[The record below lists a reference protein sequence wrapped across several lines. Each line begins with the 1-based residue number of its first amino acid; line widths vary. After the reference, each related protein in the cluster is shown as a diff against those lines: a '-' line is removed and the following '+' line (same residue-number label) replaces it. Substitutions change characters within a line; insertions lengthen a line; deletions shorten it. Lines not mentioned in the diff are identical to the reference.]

1 MNELKGGT
9 LVSIFDSQ
17 GNKVTSTYLQNDDDI
32 ATISTTAIIIAGGD
46 RGGRGGGSAS
56 HCLSVW

>member
-17 GNKVTSTYLQNDDDI
+17 GNKVTSTYLQNDDGI
-32 ATISTTAIIIAGGD
+32 AAISTTAIIIAGGD